1 MVNKDTVMKQE
12 EQLETMARE
21 VETTDGEYQE
31 QQLLN
36 LQLSNEHNTLI
47 TNLSHILNQ
56 RNSLLLECEG
66 LKDTISI
73 LNGQIQ
79 SVTADASTE
88 QSLRD
93 EIRSQLNQ
101 IQERWESW
109 SQSFQSM
116 ERECSERRRSDSI

>member
-12 EQLETMARE
+12 EQLGAMAKE

-31 QQLLN
+31 EQLLN

-73 LNGQIQ
+73 LNTQIQ
-79 SVTADASTE
+79 SVASDANTE

-93 EIRSQLNQ
+93 EIRSQLSQ

-109 SQSFQSM
+109 TQSFQSM
-116 ERECSERRRSDSI
+116 ERECSDRTRSG

>member
-1 MVNKDTVMKQE
+1 MVNKYTVMKQE

-31 QQLLN
+31 EQLLN

-73 LNGQIQ
+73 LNVQIQ